1 MSRHNRDGSGTDQ
14 RGFEYQVSFQPDWLR
29 QVKVTRNL
37 ESGRQSTKTLFR
49 NSTTPEHPPGSR
61 IRSRVSCPSQQID
74 FEVMLNDP
82 RGIVRR
88 VIVETVAPG
97 QNGEE
102 GVIVFSLEEQ
112 RARSTDDE

>member
-14 RGFEYQVSFQPDWLR
+14 RGYEYQVSFQPDWLR

-37 ESGRQSTKTLFR
+37 ESGRQSTKTLLR
-49 NSTTPEHPPGSR
+49 NTAAPEQSPGAR
-61 IRSRVSCPSQQID
+61 VRSRVSSPSQQID

-97 QNGEE
+97 QEGEE
-102 GVIVFSLEEQ
+102 GVIVFSLEER